1 MNFLEYVQQEY
12 RTIDFHNFLVFQQ
25 KKEVRPIAYCCK
37 MIERNQI
44 QGLLPMYT
52 KQMDDR
58 IGFYYDISGKI
69 RLVDYLQRNACDE
82 KQGRQILCS
91 LAESLKNLSR
101 YFLQQQFCI
110 LDFNYVFMNDAFH
123 VFFPVLPI
131 EELLQQENNI
141 PLFFQQLV
149 SKYFV
154 TEENNAFYDGLLK
167 YLVRAEFQLDEF
179 IKRVQPV
186 RERTPIMQ
194 KQEAPMAVQPLQAEP
209 LKVERIEKAEHGL
222 FQKKVEKEAVSVQPS
237 VIVAPSEVNGIK
249 IPGAP
254 PAAEKP
260 KKEKKSL
267 FGSNEKSAKK
277 EKDEKKFKK
286 DFHLFGSKAEKKKE
300 AADAQIIL
308 EAVPQ
313 IPATTAAS
321 VQQKPVQPALLDDAT
336 VMLEGEQLGEKSP
349 YLLYQN
355 QRISIY
361 KTPFVLGKLQADYHL
376 EKSFISRIHATI
388 LEQDGQ
394 YYIRDENS
402 KNHTYLNG
410 IQLAPYT
417 PYLLEDGSRIK
428 LGLEELIFYQ

>member
-1 MNFLEYVQQEY
+1 
-12 RTIDFHNFLVFQQ
+12 
-25 KKEVRPIAYCCK
+25 
-37 MIERNQI
+37 
-44 QGLLPMYT
+44 MYT
-52 KQMDDR
+52 KQMDDQ
-58 IGFYYDISGKI
+58 IGFYYDISGKT
-69 RLVDYLQRNACDE
+69 RLVDYLQRNTCDE
-82 KQGRQILCS
+82 RQGRQILCS

-141 PLFFQQLV
+141 QLFFQRLV
-149 SKYFV
+149 SEYFV

-167 YLVRAEFQLDEF
+167 YLVRTEFQLDEF
-179 IKRVQPV
+179 IKRVQPAAAS
-186 RERTPIMQ
+186 TPNVQ
-194 KQEAPMAVQPLQAEP
+194 KSVAPIVVQPLQAEP
-209 LKVERIEKAEHGL
+209 LKAERIEKAEHGL
-222 FQKKVEKEAVSVQPS
+222 FPKKAEKETAP
-237 VIVAPSEVNGIK
+237 VIAASAEVNGIK
-249 IPGAP
+249 IPEASF
-254 PAAEKP
+254 AVENT

-267 FGSNEKSAKK
+267 FGNGEKSAKK
-277 EKDEKKFKK
+277 EKGEKKSKK
-286 DFHLFGSKAEKKKE
+286 EFRLFGGKAEKKTE
-300 AADAQIIL
+300 TDDAPMISAAVPPISAAVPA
-308 EAVPQ
+308 AVPQ
-313 IPATTAAS
+313 NII
-321 VQQKPVQPALLDDAT
+321 QPAPLDDAT
-336 VMLEGEQLGEKSP
+336 VILEGEQLGEKSP

-394 YYIRDENS
+394 YYVRDENS

-410 IQLAPYT
+410 VQLAPYT

>member
-25 KKEVRPIAYCCK
+25 KQTLHPIAYCCK
-37 MIERNQI
+37 TIERNQI

-52 KQMDDR
+52 KQMDDQ
-58 IGFYYDISGKI
+58 IGFYYDISGKT

-82 KQGRQILCS
+82 RQGRQILCS

-141 PLFFQQLV
+141 QLFFQRLV
-149 SKYFV
+149 SEYFV

-167 YLVRAEFQLDEF
+167 YLVRTEFQLDEF

-186 RERTPIMQ
+186 TASTPNVQ
-194 KQEAPMAVQPLQAEP
+194 KSVAPMVVQPLQAEP
-209 LKVERIEKAEHGL
+209 LKAEKLEQGLFSKKAE
-222 FQKKVEKEAVSVQPS
+222 KEPAPVQPP
-237 VIVAPSEVNGIK
+237 VIAAPSEVNGIK
-249 IPGAP
+249 IPGASS
-254 PAAEKP
+254 AAEKP

-267 FGSNEKSAKK
+267 FGNGEKSAKR
-277 EKDEKKFKK
+277 EKNEKKTKK
-286 DFHLFGSKAEKKKE
+286 EFHLFGGKAEKRTE
-300 AADAQIIL
+300 SVDAPIAPAAVPPISAAVSA
-308 EAVPQ
+308 AVPQ
-313 IPATTAAS
+313 NNI
-321 VQQKPVQPALLDDAT
+321 QPAPLDDAT
-336 VMLEGEQLGEKSP
+336 VILEGEQLGEKSP

-394 YYIRDENS
+394 YYVRDENS

-410 IQLAPYT
+410 VQLAPYT

>member
-12 RTIDFHNFLVFQQ
+12 QTIDFHNFLVFQQ
-25 KKEVRPIAYCCK
+25 KQAVHPIAYCCK

-52 KQMDDR
+52 KQMDDQ
-58 IGFYYDISGKI
+58 IGFYYDISGKM
-69 RLVDYLQRNACDE
+69 RLVDYLQRNTCDE

-101 YFLQQQFCI
+101 YFLQQQFCV

-131 EELLQQENNI
+131 EELLKQENNI
-141 PLFFQQLV
+141 QLFFQRLV
-149 SKYFV
+149 SEYFV

-179 IKRVQPV
+179 IKRVQPTAV
-186 RERTPIMQ
+186 SMPNVQ
-194 KQEAPMAVQPLQAEP
+194 KPVAPMVVQPLQAEP
-209 LKVERIEKAEHGL
+209 LKAEKLEQGLFSKKAE
-222 FQKKVEKEAVSVQPS
+222 KEPVPVQPP
-237 VIVAPSEVNGIK
+237 VIAVPSEVDGIK

-254 PAAEKP
+254 SAAEKP

-267 FGSNEKSAKK
+267 FGSGEKPAKK
-277 EKDEKKFKK
+277 EKNEKKQKK
-286 DFHLFGSKAEKKKE
+286 EFHLFGGKADKKTE
-300 AADAQIIL
+300 PVDAPMAPA
-308 EAVPQ
+308 AVPPRSAAV
-313 IPATTAAS
+313 PAA
-321 VQQKPVQPALLDDAT
+321 VMQNNIQPAPLDDAT
-336 VMLEGEQLGEKSP
+336 VILEGEQLGEKSP

-361 KTPFVLGKLQADYHL
+361 KTPFVLGKQQADYHF
-376 EKSFISRIHATI
+376 EKSFISRIHSTI

-394 YYIRDENS
+394 YYVRDENS

-410 IQLAPYT
+410 VQLAPYT

-428 LGLEELIFYQ
+428 LGLEELIFYL